1 MTNTSGQGAAAEL
14 PSEIR
19 GWNWG
24 AFLLN
29 WIWGIGNNTLIALLM
44 FVPLVNLV
52 MIFVLGARGNEWA
65 WRNKRWQD
73 VAQFRRVQR
82 NWALAGAV
90 VWVGAAVFSV
100 VLFFGLTAAMKQSEA
115 YQMASAAVA
124 QDARVQQQFGTPLAF
139 GTPMG
144 SIQVNRPTG
153 SAKLSFSIEG
163 PRASGTVFV
172 EAEKRM
178 GHWEIGRLVVQPE
191 DSTPPI
197 QLMD

>member
-1 MTNTSGQGAAAEL
+1 MTNTSGQGAAAAV
-14 PSEIR
+14 PNEIR

-24 AFLLN
+24 AFFLN

-44 FVPLVNLV
+44 FVPLVNFV

-65 WRNKRWQD
+65 WRNKRWED

-90 VWVGAAVFSV
+90 LWVAAALFSV

-124 QDARVQQQFGTPLAF
+124 QDTRVQQQFGTPLAF

-144 SIQVNRPTG
+144 SIEVNGPTG

-163 PRASGTVFV
+163 PRGRGTVFV

-178 GHWEIGRLVVQPE
+178 GRWEMHGLAVQPD

-197 QLMD
+197 PLIE